1 VSRADFAYPLR
12 SFVQTF
18 GASQLFLARLI
29 AYSPRAFLRPS
40 LILEQI
46 HATGSLSL
54 LIIMVSGLFV
64 GMVLGLQ
71 GFDSLSRFG
80 AEDSLG
86 AVAALSLLRELG
98 PVVTALLFAGRAG
111 TALASE
117 IGLMRATDQISA
129 LEMMAIDPIRRVA
142 VPRFIGATISM
153 PLLAAV
159 FSAIGIF
166 GAWLVGV
173 QLMGVDEGAF
183 WGSIREQVDLF
194 HDVTVGIIKT
204 VVFGGVASFLAVF
217 EGYNSIPTA
226 EGVSRATTR
235 TVVITAI
242 AVLVLDFALTALF
255 LDKDSIG

>member
-1 VSRADFAYPLR
+1 MPRDEFVYPLR
-12 SFVQTF
+12 AFVQHF

-29 AYSPRAFLRPS
+29 AYSPRALLRPS

-46 HATGSLSL
+46 HATGSMSL
-54 LIIMVSGLFV
+54 LIIMICGLFV

-98 PVVTALLFAGRAG
+98 PVVTALLFSGRAG

-129 LEMMAIDPIRRVA
+129 LEMMAIDPIRRIA

-153 PLLAAV
+153 PLLAAI

-173 QLMGVDEGAF
+173 QLMRVDEGAF
-183 WGSIREQVDLF
+183 WGSIRQQVDLY
-194 HDVTVGIIKT
+194 HDVVSGIVKSM
-204 VVFGGVASFLAVF
+204 VFGGVASFLAVF

-235 TVVITAI
+235 TVVHTAI
-242 AVLVLDFALTALF
+242 AVLVLDFVLTALF
-255 LDKDSIG
+255 LNKDSMA